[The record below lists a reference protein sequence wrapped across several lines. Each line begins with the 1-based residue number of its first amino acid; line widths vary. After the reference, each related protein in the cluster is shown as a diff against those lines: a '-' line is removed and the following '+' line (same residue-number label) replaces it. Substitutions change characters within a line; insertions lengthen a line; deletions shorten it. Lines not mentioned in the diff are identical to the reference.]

1 MFDIGFQELLLV
13 GVIALLIMGPERL
26 PSAVRTAS
34 LWLSRLRRSFQQIK
48 TEIEREIGADDIKQQ
63 LHNESILSNLEQ
75 VTQDLQN
82 NIKTTTDSLKP
93 SLDKLQYDVSDILEP
108 KNLDSETVEPKTD
121 NGKN

>member
-48 TEIEREIGADDIKQQ
+48 TEIEREVGADEIKQQ